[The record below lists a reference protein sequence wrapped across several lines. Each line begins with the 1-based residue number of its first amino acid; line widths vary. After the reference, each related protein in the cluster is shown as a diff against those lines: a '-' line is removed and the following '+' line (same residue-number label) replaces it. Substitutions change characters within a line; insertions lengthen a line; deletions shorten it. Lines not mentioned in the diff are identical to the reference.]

1 MNYAKL
7 VILLWC
13 ITFSV
18 EELCTINGST
28 EHVCQLQNV
37 GNIQEVHTED
47 IVEEEMTFNVAPM
60 QNVTM
65 EKEIVFLKKDV
76 VERS

>member
-18 EELCTINGST
+18 EELCTVNGST
-28 EHVCQLQNV
+28 GACMSTSKCRQHS
-37 GNIQEVHTED
+37 GVHTED
-47 IVEEEMTFNVAPM
+47 IVKEEMTFNVAPM
-60 QNVTM
+60 KKV
-65 EKEIVFLKKDV
+65 IVFLKKDV
-76 VERS
+76 VELS